1 MITVVG
7 NLKGGTG
14 KSTVVF
20 NLALWLVAR
29 GDKVD
34 ICDIDPQATLRD
46 VAELRAEE
54 GYKPVLS
61 VLPALPKRVTG
72 EILVDIG
79 TSDMD
84 SLRGALAR
92 ADRIVIPVSPSQADV
107 WSTQRF
113 LEIIASTSKK
123 RPKLIAFVNRA
134 DTHRASRENEETETA
149 LRQLPGLEVLPT
161 RLGQRIVFRHSFSEG
176 LGVFELEPSGKATQ
190 ELNALAQAV
199 YGSEH
204 TR

>member
-20 NLALWLVAR
+20 NLALWLLDR
-29 GDKVD
+29 GTKVTIYD
-34 ICDIDPQATLRD
+34 LDPQATLRD
-46 VAELRAEE
+46 VADLRAEE
-54 GYKPVLS
+54 GFEPKLPVGQS
-61 VLPALPKRVTG
+61 LPKSPTG
-72 EILVDIG
+72 EVLVDVG

-84 SLRGALAR
+84 ALRAAVSVAGR
-92 ADRIVIPVSPSQADV
+92 VVIPVAPSQADV

-113 LEIIASTSKK
+113 LDIIHQATKK
-123 RPKLIAFVNRA
+123 RPRLMAFVNRA
-134 DTHRASRENEETETA
+134 DTHRATKENDETEAA
-149 LRQLPGLEVLPT
+149 LRQIEGLEVLPA

-190 ELNALAQAV
+190 ELNALAEAV
-199 YGSEH
+199 FTSD
-204 TR
+204 RKR

>member
-20 NLALWLVAR
+20 NLALWLAKQ
-29 GDKVD
+29 GMKVEV
-34 ICDIDPQATLRD
+34 CDIDPQATLRD
-46 VAELRAEE
+46 VAELRVEE
-54 GYKPVLS
+54 GYTPTLS
-61 VLPALPKRVTG
+61 MISALPKRVTG

-79 TSDMD
+79 TSDME
-84 SLRGALAR
+84 SLRGALSR

-113 LEIIASTSKK
+113 LEIIAASSKK
-123 RPKLIAFVNRA
+123 RPKLMAFVNRA
-134 DTHRASRENEETETA
+134 DTHRASRENEETEAA
-149 LRQLPGLEVLPT
+149 LSQLTGLEVLPL

-176 LGVFELEPSGKATQ
+176 LGVFELEPSGKAAQ
-190 ELNALAQAV
+190 ELIALAQTL
-199 YGSEH
+199 YGSDG